1 MCKNLRDAKRTQA
14 QKDALRRIDASTNAT
29 TGEMDKY

>member
-14 QKDALRRIDASTNAT
+14 QKDALRRIDASTNGT